1 MTVSTRSES
10 WRGLLSSSWY
20 APFRRCGGSVGRLV
34 AGLIA
39 VVFSGPVVWAE
50 TNSAPRIRVSPE
62 IIRLEGPESS
72 LQLLVTEFSA
82 NGQAIDRT
90 FEARFALADPTVASI
105 DARGRMEPL
114 RDGQTTLQV
123 EVSIGP
129 TSGHATG
136 DTEKLGVP
144 VEIVGVNAPAPVSFR
159 HDVIPVLTK
168 AGCNSGGCHGKAEGQ
183 NGFRLSLFGFDAE
196 SDFQALVQQS
206 RGRRIQPAA
215 PELSLL
221 VRKAT
226 AQLPHGG
233 GQALLPDSFGY
244 RRMVRWIAEGAE
256 RDGADDWLPVRI
268 EVEPAEQVLKLLAN
282 ATPMHSLAAAGQN
295 AGKETT
301 SASSPADIVRSGEA
315 RTEFSNAATDAAL
328 TPAGTRQQ
336 LRVIAVSADGRR
348 RDVTAEAAFESNA
361 KPIAE
366 VDSRGLIQ
374 GAQIP
379 GEAAILARYMGH
391 VAVCRVRL
399 PQPGVEFPRPPANNF
414 VDELVWD
421 KLQQMGVQPA
431 ELCDDATF
439 LRRVYLDVIGTL
451 PTAAEARKFLADP
464 ASDKRRQLIDQL
476 LQREEYAIYWSLRWS
491 DLLKVDANALGS
503 PSSVAMHRWLRQ
515 QFAMNRPYDQLV
527 RELLSARGNL
537 QVEGPAPFYATLNQ
551 PKELASATSQLFLGV
566 RIECAE
572 CHHHP
577 FERWSQHDFYALAG
591 FFTGLKQKTLPDG
604 SKALITQP
612 GTDLRHPRT
621 GELVPAAGLGAATIA
636 EPMLDASRQPASPA
650 NTSQAAVERKPKAIT
665 AASKPVDS
673 NAVNDR
679 RLALAAWMTE
689 ESNPFFA
696 RAMANRIWAHY
707 FGRGL
712 VEPIDD
718 MRATNP
724 ATNEPLLEALAKH
737 LRDVDYDLHAFT
749 RTLLN
754 SRVYQLASGD
764 PPSAESARAAVNG
777 AAAPSAAEF
786 NQYFAEASYR
796 PLAAEVL
803 LDAICQT
810 TGVPEK
816 FNGWPVG
823 ARAIEV
829 WDNRVPSYFFR
840 IFGRPERTTV
850 CACERGDTP
859 SVSQALHLM
868 NSPEI
873 VGKIQHRTGR
883 ARRLTNSA
891 KSPAE
896 IVDEL
901 YLTVLSRPA
910 TESEQ
915 KLFVELFNDPEL
927 DRRSATED
935 VLWTLLNTKEFL
947 FNH

>member
-1 MTVSTRSES
+1 MTASTHSEH

-20 APFRRCGGSVGRLV
+20 ASIRRCGGSVGQLV
-34 AGLIA
+34 AMLLTLL
-39 VVFSGPVVWAE
+39 FSGPIVWAE

-90 FEARFALADPTVASI
+90 FEARFALADPTVASL

-114 RDGQTTLQV
+114 RDGRTTLQV
-123 EVSIGP
+123 EVSFGP
-129 TSGHATG
+129 TFANATG
-136 DTEKLGVP
+136 RVEKLAIP

-226 AQLPHGG
+226 ARLPHGG

-256 RDGADDWLPVRI
+256 RDGSDDWIPVRI
-268 EVEPAEQVLKLLAN
+268 EVEPAEQVLKLLPN
-282 ATPMHSLAAAGQN
+282 APPMHSPAAAIQN
-295 AGKETT
+295 ASNETT
-301 SASSPADIVRSGEA
+301 SARSPADIIGSGEA
-315 RTEFSNAATDAAL
+315 RTELSDAATDAAS
-328 TPAGTRQQ
+328 TPSGTRQQ

-361 KPIAE
+361 KPIAD

-374 GAQIP
+374 GAHIP

-399 PQPGVEFPRPPANNF
+399 PQPGVEFPRPPAHNF

-439 LRRVYLDVIGTL
+439 LRRIYLDVIGTL

-464 ASDKRRQLIDQL
+464 GPDKRRQLIDQL

-577 FERWSQHDFYALAG
+577 FERWSQHDFYALAS
-591 FFTGLKQKTLPDG
+591 FFTGLKKKTLPDG
-604 SKALITQP
+604 SKALVTQP

-621 GELVPAAGLGAATIA
+621 GELVPAAGLGVATIA
-636 EPMLDASRQPASPA
+636 EPIPDASQQPASPTNA
-650 NTSQAAVERKPKAIT
+650 PQTGVDRKPQAIV
-665 AASKPVDS
+665 AASQPVDS
-673 NAVNDR
+673 TAANDR

-754 SRVYQLASGD
+754 SRVYQQASGD
-764 PPSAESARAAVNG
+764 PPLAESARAAVNG
-777 AAAPSAAEF
+777 SSGPAAAEV

-883 ARRLTNSA
+883 ARRLTNSD
-891 KSPAE
+891 KSPEE

>member
-1 MTVSTRSES
+1 MTWLAWLASGQPALAQPALAQPALAQPALAQTAAGAGIRI
-10 WRGLLSSSWY
+10 
-20 APFRRCGGSVGRLV
+20 APEV
-34 AGLIA
+34 
-39 VVFSGPVVWAE
+39 
-50 TNSAPRIRVSPE
+50 
-62 IIRLEGPESS
+62 IRLEGPESS
-72 LQLLVTEFSA
+72 LQLVVTELMADGRSV
-82 NGQAIDRT
+82 DRT
-90 FEARFALADPTVASI
+90 LDARFVLADPSLAMV

-114 RDGQTTLQV
+114 RDGRTSLRIEPRLDQT
-123 EVSIGP
+123 EKGE
-129 TSGHATG
+129 ATG
-136 DTEKLGVP
+136 FAPQEVP
-144 VEIVGVNAPAPVSFR
+144 VEVVGVNDPAPVSFR

-196 SDFQALVQQS
+196 GDYQALVNQS
-206 RGRRIQPAA
+206 RGRRIHPAA
-215 PELSLL
+215 PERSLL

-226 AQLPHGG
+226 AQTPHGG
-233 GQALLPDSFGY
+233 GQALLPESFGY
-244 RRMVRWIAEGAE
+244 RRLVRWIAEGAV
-256 RDGADDWLPVRI
+256 RDGADDWMAVRI
-268 EVEPAEQVLKLLAN
+268 EVEPAEQVLTLLPKTPVSAAGGDAAEQASHAAGTTATTTPVAATTVVGNSAN
-282 ATPMHSLAAAGQN
+282 QAAASK
-295 AGKETT
+295 ALDPESS
-301 SASSPADIVRSGEA
+301 SAS
-315 RTEFSNAATDAAL
+315 RT
-328 TPAGTRQQ
+328 PVGTRQQ
-336 LRVIAVSADGRR
+336 LRVMAISADGRR

-361 KPIAE
+361 KQIAE
-366 VDSRGLIQ
+366 VDARGLIQ
-374 GAQIP
+374 GANIP

-399 PQPGVEFPRPPANNF
+399 PQPGVTFPRPPANNF
-414 VDELVWD
+414 IDELVWD
-421 KLQQMGVQPA
+421 KLQQMGVRPA

-439 LRRVYLDVIGTL
+439 LRRAYLDVIGTL
-451 PTAAEARKFLADP
+451 PTAAEARQFLDDP
-464 ASDKRRQLIDQL
+464 ATDKRQRLVDQL

-503 PSSVAMHRWLRQ
+503 PSSVAMHRWLRR
-515 QFAMNRPYDQLV
+515 QFAMNRPYDQMV
-527 RELLSARGNL
+527 RELLTARGNL

-577 FERWSQHDFYALAG
+577 FERWSQQDFYALAG

-604 SKALITQP
+604 SKALLTQP

-621 GELVPAAGLGAATIA
+621 GELIPAAGLGEADPGTEVPSGTSLDGASKNLAGSTTAATSA
-636 EPMLDASRQPASPA
+636 TEKKSSK
-650 NTSQAAVERKPKAIT
+650 TSMTQATLSAGPT
-665 AASKPVDS
+665 
-673 NAVNDR
+673 DR
-679 RLALAAWMTE
+679 RLALAAWMTD

-696 RAMANRIWAHY
+696 RAIANRVWAHY

-712 VEPIDD
+712 VEPVDD
-718 MRATNP
+718 IRATNP
-724 ATNEPLLEALAKH
+724 ATNEPLLDALAQH
-737 LRDVDYDLHAFT
+737 LRSVNYDLQAFT
-749 RTLLN
+749 RTLLH
-754 SRVYQLASGD
+754 SRVYQLASGE
-764 PPSAESARAAVNG
+764 PPSTEEARAAVSG
-777 AAAPSAAEF
+777 SAGSAPAAEV
-786 NQYFAEASYR
+786 NQYFAQASYR

-810 TGVPEK
+810 TGVSEK

-883 ARRLTNSA
+883 ARRLADSA

-896 IVDEL
+896 IIDEL

-910 TESEQ
+910 SETER
-915 KLFVELFNDPEL
+915 KLFENLFNDPEV
-927 DRRSATED
+927 DRRDATED
-935 VLWTLLNTKEFL
+935 LIWTLLNTKEFM